1 MANPV
6 KREEITRT
14 LTRQK
19 WQAKIRAGIDPSQ
32 VLGLTPDVIDGATAF
47 SQVVTNNL
55 KDIGAIETLDIV
67 QTRTMVERLG
77 FGPNPTQPFEVVPTS
92 LTVALKATKAV
103 LFNLSEAE
111 AVFNF
116 FPNNLL
122 HQQLPFIIQV
132 DLPGLPAE
140 GSTPA
145 SPPVTHF
152 FLGCWFINSN
162 LRFSVT
168 ERDDQK
174 LIQTCD
180 IKCARMV
187 TQDSSNASS
196 TAAGVAKTTIG
207 GVLAY
212 GNNQALLDDFGLT

>member
-19 WQAKIRAGIDPSQ
+19 WQAKIRASIDPSQ
-32 VLGLTPDVIDGATAF
+32 VLGLTPEVIGNATAF

-55 KDIGAIETLDIV
+55 KDIGAIETLEV
-67 QTRTMVERLG
+67 LQTRTLVERLG
-77 FGPNPTQPFEVVPTS
+77 FGPNPTQAFEIVPTS
-92 LTVALKATKAV
+92 LSVGLKASKSV
-103 LFNLSEAE
+103 LYNLSEAE
-111 AVFNF
+111 SVFNF
-116 FPNNLL
+116 YPSNLL
-122 HQQLPFIIQV
+122 FQQMPFIIQV
-132 DLPGLPAE
+132 DLPSLPARD
-140 GSTPA
+140 SAPA

-168 ERDDQK
+168 DREDQK
-174 LIQTCD
+174 LIQSCD

-196 TAAGVAKTTIG
+196 TAAGIAKATIG

-212 GNNQALLDDFGLT
+212 GDNQALLDDFGLT